1 MKTRFKHSTI
11 ILFASVS
18 MALNYGCKKDD
29 SSPQNPPDGN
39 DSELITTVKLSFVD
53 SAGLEPIRQFVFS
66 DIDGDGGNP
75 PGIFDTIRI
84 SPQKTY
90 NVSILLLDESKTPAD
105 TISNEV
111 LVEGDD
117 HMFFFFH
124 AGSIITT
131 SYDDID
137 GNGLGIGLQSKWATG
152 NVSSGTSRIV
162 LKHQPGIKDGSF
174 APGETDVDIQFQSRV
189 E

>member
-1 MKTRFKHSTI
+1 MKLHSKKI
-11 ILFASVS
+11 SLALISLLLVS
-18 MALNYGCKKDD
+18 SCKKDD

-53 SAGLEPIRQFVFS
+53 SAGVEPVRQFVFS

-75 PGIFDTIRI
+75 PSVFDTIQI
-84 SPQKTY
+84 SSQKTY
-90 NVSILLLDESKTPAD
+90 NVSILLLDESKSPVD

-111 LVEGDD
+111 LAEGDD

-124 AGSIITT
+124 AGANIVT
-131 SYDDID
+131 SYQDLD
-137 GNGLGIGLQSKWATG
+137 GNGIGIGLQSKWVTG
-152 NVSSGTSRIV
+152 GLSSGTSRIV
-162 LKHQPGIKDGSF
+162 LKHQPGVKDGSF
-174 APGETDVDIQFQSRV
+174 APGESDVDLQFQSRL

>member
-1 MKTRFKHSTI
+1 MKTHSKNSKI
-11 ILFASVS
+11 ILLALVS
-18 MALNYGCKKDD
+18 LALVPGCKKDD
-29 SSPQNPPDGN
+29 STPQNPPDGN
-39 DSELITTVKLSFVD
+39 DAELITTVKLSFVD
-53 SAGLEPIRQFVFS
+53 SAGIEPIRQFVFS

-75 PGIFDTIRI
+75 PSLFDTIRV
-84 SPQKTY
+84 SPQRTY

-111 LVEGDD
+111 LAEGDD

-124 AGSIITT
+124 SGVNIAS
-131 SYDDID
+131 SYEDLDV
-137 GNGLGIGLQSKWATG
+137 NGIGIGLQSKWVTG
-152 NVSSGTSRIV
+152 TTSSGTSRIV

-174 APGETDVDIQFQSRV
+174 APGETDVDIQFQSIL